1 MQWEQFFY
9 ATGIPALILAPDHT
23 ILSANPASC
32 NLAAKT
38 GPELRGRKCYEIFH
52 GPCATQPPN
61 GCPMERALATKK
73 HATADMEVSFG
84 SGSYRVSCSPV
95 IDEQGHISS
104 IVHIATDIMEKKA
117 WQMAEERTDQFRLLF
132 EQSPIPYQSLDAS
145 GNFLEVN
152 EAWLSTL
159 EYSRDEVIGR
169 WFGDFIAPDFSE
181 RFRTNFPR
189 FKEAGETRVEFKL
202 KKKDGSLI
210 TVAFE
215 GKIGCFPDGSFRQ
228 THCVFRDITRERA
241 AEEELRESEARYRLL
256 TNTLPDM
263 IYLIDTN
270 GKVLYANPAAA
281 RQFRVD
287 PADLV
292 GKTLTALF
300 PPEIARDHLADVRT
314 VASTRQP
321 MQREITEVFPSGRIH
336 IEVRLTPVID
346 HMGRVT
352 AVMGISRDI
361 TLATEANNKLRQT
374 NVELENRNRLINTLL
389 DTVPVGIFM
398 VEAPSGRPV
407 IANAA
412 ATRLMGRGVMTDA
425 TKENLAEVYEAYRSG
440 TTDRYPPE
448 MMPIVTGMR
457 GESRHIDDM
466 EVVRPDGTRTLLE
479 VFGNPVYDSQNRVA
493 ASLASFLD
501 ITERKRA
508 EEQREQLISEL
519 ARKNAELDRFTY
531 TVSHDLKSP
540 LLSLRAFLALLEGD
554 IKAGREDRV
563 TIDIARMSESAERL
577 ETMITTLL
585 DLSRSGRSVATPL
598 PVPFGSVVRDAA
610 SLLEAVY
617 RQNGVELKIADDLPV
632 VMGDRQRLLQ
642 VMTNLLDN
650 AVKYMGDQ
658 KHPRVEVGVQPEAD
672 GPVFFVRDNGRGICP
687 DDLPRV
693 FGLYERFAPE
703 VPGTGIGLTT
713 VERIIGAHGGKIKAE
728 SEGEGKGAT
737 FRFTLPLAAGNTG
750 RVDLLK

>member
-9 ATGIPALILAPDHT
+9 ATGIPALVLAPDHT

-32 NLAAKT
+32 SLTAKT

-84 SGSYRVSCSPV
+84 SGWYRMSCTPV
-95 IDEQGHISS
+95 IDEQGRISS

-117 WQMAEERTDQFRLLF
+117 LQMAEERMDQF
-132 EQSPIPYQSLDAS
+132 Q
-145 GNFLEVN
+145 
-152 EAWLSTL
+152 
-159 EYSRDEVIGR
+159 
-169 WFGDFIAPDFSE
+169 
-181 RFRTNFPR
+181 
-189 FKEAGETRVEFKL
+189 
-202 KKKDGSLI
+202 
-210 TVAFE
+210 
-215 GKIGCFPDGSFRQ
+215 
-228 THCVFRDITRERA
+228 
-241 AEEELRESEARYRLL
+241 LL

-263 IYLIDTN
+263 VYLIDPC

-281 RQFRVD
+281 RQFGLD

-300 PPEIARDHLADVRT
+300 PPNIAHEHLEDIRT
-314 VASTRQP
+314 VASTRRP

-346 HMGRVT
+346 PMDRVT
-352 AVMGISRDI
+352 GVLGISRDI
-361 TLATEANNKLRQT
+361 TAAKEAEIHLRQM

-412 ATRLMGRGVMTDA
+412 ATRLMGRGVMPDA

-540 LLSLRAFLALLEGD
+540 LISLRAFLVLLED
-554 IKAGREDRV
+554 DLKSGREDRV

-585 DLSRSGRSVATPL
+585 DLSRSGRNVTTPL
-598 PVPFGSVVRDAA
+598 PVPFESVVRDAA
-610 SLLEAVY
+610 SLLEPAY
-617 RQNGVELKIADDLPV
+617 RQRGVELKIADNLPV

-658 KHPRVEVGVQPEAD
+658 EHPRVEVGVQGEPG
-672 GPVFFVRDNGRGICP
+672 GPVFFVWDNGRGICP

-693 FGLYERFAPE
+693 FGLYERFAPDI
-703 VPGTGIGLTT
+703 PGTGIGLST
-713 VERIIGAHGGKIKAE
+713 VERIIGAHGGKIRAE

-737 FRFTLPLAAGNTG
+737 FRFTLPLAAGITG
-750 RVDLLK
+750 RGDL